1 MTLNQLLNEQQINT
15 YMTNMS
21 EDELLTMMEGI
32 SACGNFVKDGTY
44 VELLLQAYDYDH
56 SRIAKHTND
65 VYACRLEIKKA
76 IADKL
81 KELKVAADK
90 LKINTKC

>member
-15 YMTNMS
+15 YMNSMS

-32 SACGNFVKDGTY
+32 SACGNFVKDGAP
-44 VELLLQAYDYDH
+44 VELLAKAYDH
-56 SRIAKHTND
+56 SGIAKHTND
-65 VYACRLEIKKA
+65 VHACRLEIKKA

-90 LKINTKC
+90 LK